1 MTALTTVIVLA
12 IWAGIGALIY
22 EPIESANDLRC
33 DEYNK
38 ATLDV
43 CKNEQENT

>member
-12 IWAGIGALIY
+12 IWAGIGGLIY

-38 ATLDV
+38 ATLEV
-43 CKNEQENT
+43 CSHD